1 MTHSSE
7 GLNRVIGVSGVAFTV
22 INLTI
27 GAGIFVLPATVSLQL
42 GAFGIFCYLFC
53 TLMMTAIVLCYVEI
67 GSRFTVSGGS
77 YTYVE
82 TAFGK
87 LAGFIIN
94 WLYFF
99 GWGVLGSAAV
109 LNIIADSISVLFPA
123 FTFPVYR
130 GLLFLGFLG
139 IMMYV
144 NIRGAKDSVLFL
156 KFITI
161 IKLLPLIAIIIF
173 GFSHINGQNLHWQ
186 HLPSMK
192 TFGNTALILFFAF
205 AGFETSLNVSGEIKN
220 PARTIPRG
228 ILLGGASVLVIYLF
242 LQIIVQGVL
251 GPNMAEFKDAPLA
264 AVANSI
270 IGPIGATILV
280 IATAISCFGNISCDI
295 LSTPR
300 LLFAGAND
308 GLFPKYLSKVHPKF
322 KTPYSAIITY
332 GTLIFIF
339 SISGGFK
346 QLAVLASASVLLI
359 YLGVLLA
366 MIKMRTRKA
375 FASIKGF
382 TVPGGLIVPV
392 IGILSIIWLLSSLS
406 KPEILSTIIFIG
418 IVCILYFIMQKF
430 FVSKKN
436 TNDE

>member
-1 MTHSSE
+1 
-7 GLNRVIGVSGVAFTV
+7 
-22 INLTI
+22 
-27 GAGIFVLPATVSLQL
+27 
-42 GAFGIFCYLFC
+42 
-53 TLMMTAIVLCYVEI
+53 
-67 GSRFTVSGGS
+67 
-77 YTYVE
+77 
-82 TAFGK
+82 
-87 LAGFIIN
+87 
-94 WLYFF
+94 
-99 GWGVLGSAAV
+99 
-109 LNIIADSISVLFPA
+109 
-123 FTFPVYR
+123 
-130 GLLFLGFLG
+130 
-139 IMMYV
+139 
-144 NIRGAKDSVLFL
+144 
-156 KFITI
+156 
-161 IKLLPLIAIIIF
+161 
-173 GFSHINGQNLHWQ
+173 
-186 HLPSMK
+186 MK